1 MQLSIL
7 FRSTLFCIGALTA
20 FDVRADLSPKQ
31 TRKLIAHM
39 AGFELPGSAV
49 RVKRISSISAE
60 SAEATADIETALR
73 LEKNGLGQWRVREI
87 RTGPNQ
93 WEEIELIAAAIKAEV
108 PPDSCHAH
116 DLLAAAPNVAEP
128 SVRRARCLVANL
140 FNVSLPSDAVRIK
153 KVSLL
158 DVPLVSHPSALVV
171 AVVRVELRLV
181 NDGKNG
187 WRVSELRSGNRDW
200 ANLETIT
207 GAVNE
212 VKRKRGEAE
221 LASIAKA
228 LEAFRI
234 EHGFYVASDK
244 QPTLIDYLSP
254 RYLSPIIR
262 LDPWH
267 RPYQYQGEG
276 DHFTLR
282 STGPDGKENTADDIV
297 LARFSR

>member
-1 MQLSIL
+1 MQLSNL
-7 FRSTLFCIGALTA
+7 FRTTLLCIGALTA
-20 FDVRADLSPKQ
+20 FDVRAALSPKQ
-31 TRKLIAHM
+31 TQKLIARM
-39 AGFELPGSAV
+39 AGFELPASAV
-49 RVKRISSISAE
+49 RVKRVSSISAE

-73 LEKNGLGQWRVREI
+73 LEKNGQGQWRVREI

-93 WEEIELIAAAIKAEV
+93 WEEIEIISAAIKADV
-108 PPDSCHAH
+108 PQDSCHAP
-116 DLLAAAPNVAEP
+116 DLLAAAPNAADP
-128 SVRRARCLVANL
+128 GVRRARCLIANL
-140 FNVSLPSDAVRIK
+140 FAVPLPSDAVRIK
-153 KVSLL
+153 QVSLL

-171 AVVRVELRLV
+171 AVVRVDLRLV
-181 NDGKNG
+181 NDTKNG
-187 WRVSELRSGNRDW
+187 WRVSEFRSGNRDW

-212 VKRKRGEAE
+212 VKQKRVQAE

-267 RPYQYQGEG
+267 RPYQYQGAG